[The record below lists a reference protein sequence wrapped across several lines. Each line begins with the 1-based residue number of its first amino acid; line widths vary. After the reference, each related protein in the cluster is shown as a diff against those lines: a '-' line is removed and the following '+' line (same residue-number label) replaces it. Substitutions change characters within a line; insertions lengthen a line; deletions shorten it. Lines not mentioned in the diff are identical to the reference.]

1 MKRVLAVLAV
11 ASVGACA
18 RSPDDA
24 ATLAAH
30 WLESRQ
36 SDDGAFRSPVYGVL
50 RAGISTTALVAAALD
65 SVVDDAPMPLPA
77 RHRVAIEKA
86 LTFLES
92 AAGDGAAS
100 DYPNYTAA
108 LHLRVF
114 GAQRPDGWRAH
125 ADRIVARL
133 RLVQCGEA
141 RGVARENREHGGF
154 DLGATDAALP
164 RGAAVPDL
172 STTAWVCEGLRAVD
186 LVTDDPLLADARAF
200 VLRCGTPDGGFLF
213 FPPSPH
219 RPSKAGDGV
228 AYGSATADGLR
239 ALIACGVPA
248 DDPRAIAARRWLEE
262 RGDPSRVPGFDDAHS
277 AFADGLRA
285 YWLASAALALRAAD
299 GSPALRDAF
308 RVEAAR
314 LLRSD
319 GSWANPSPLMKEDDP
334 LVATALLLFALA
346 R

>member
-1 MKRVLAVLAV
+1 MKCVLAALAI

-50 RAGISTTALVAAALD
+50 RAGLSTTALVAAALD
-65 SVVDDAPMPLPA
+65 AAPMPLPA
-77 RHRVAIEKA
+77 RHRVAIETA
-86 LTFLES
+86 LSFLER
-92 AAGDGAAS
+92 AADDVAAS

-108 LHLRVF
+108 LRLRVL
-114 GAQRPDGWRAH
+114 GARRPDGWRTH

-133 RLVQCGEA
+133 RLVQCGAA
-141 RGVARENREHGGF
+141 RGVARESGEHGGF

-164 RGAAVPDL
+164 HSTAAPDL

-186 LVTDDPLLADARAF
+186 VATTDPLLVDALAF

-219 RPSKAGDGV
+219 RPGKAGDSV
-228 AYGSATADGLR
+228 VYGSATADGLR
-239 ALIACGVPA
+239 ASIACGVPR
-248 DDPRAIAARRWLEE
+248 DDPRVIAARRWLEA
-262 RGDPSRVPGFDDAHS
+262 RGDPSRVPGFDDAHA

-299 GSPALRDAF
+299 GSPALRDAI
-308 RVEAAR
+308 RNEAAR

-319 GSWANPSPLMKEDDP
+319 GSWSNPSPLMKEDDP

-346 R
+346 G